1 MKRIGNPV
9 DHRHRILGFLALPV
23 GNEFAVGSKIDE
35 PVAFFLGQLRWSP
48 EKNARVLAPLD
59 QFENRGVCD
68 MPCTNIDS
76 EIKIRLV
83 AFDWRQRLIVGKHS
97 SEIAHAH
104 SPRDLPSL
112 PNHIQVLV
120 P

>member
-1 MKRIGNPV
+1 
-9 DHRHRILGFLALPV
+9 
-23 GNEFAVGSKIDE
+23 
-35 PVAFFLGQLRWSP
+35 
-48 EKNARVLAPLD
+48 
-59 QFENRGVCD
+59 